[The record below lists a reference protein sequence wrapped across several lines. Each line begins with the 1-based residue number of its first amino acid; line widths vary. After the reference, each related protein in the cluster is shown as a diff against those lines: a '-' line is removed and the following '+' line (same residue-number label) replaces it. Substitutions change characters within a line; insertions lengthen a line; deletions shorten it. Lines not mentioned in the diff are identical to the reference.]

1 MHGNFTETSKN
12 MQMLK
17 ESFINWGFNEKFL
30 DKEVQRLS
38 KIERNTLPA
47 LRDNLIGS
55 TKVDLFEIL

>member
-1 MHGNFTETSKN
+1 